1 MFLPFFPLWFII
13 PACLHSHTPLL
24 LHCVPP
30 PRSPS
35 LPRPCRAMRGQLV
48 LNGCD
53 ANIHTHTQRLQICF
67 VRLFSYKS
75 DKRLYK
81 GSKVNLWYSY
91 VCIIILNYICLF
103 SNEIHLFVV
112 CVFLHAKWIFYFEQN
127 KTLPKISKN
136 GKSQFR
142 RGKF

>member
-1 MFLPFFPLWFII
+1 MVHYTCLPSLTHPSSPPL
-13 PACLHSHTPLL
+13 CT
-24 LHCVPP
+24 
-30 PRSPS
+30 PS

-91 VCIIILNYICLF
+91 VCMIILNYICLF
-103 SNEIHLFVV
+103 SNEINFV
-112 CVFLHAKWIFYFEQN
+112 CGLRYYFYMHNEFLLWTKQN
-127 KTLPKISKN
+127 SSKN
-136 GKSQFR
+136 MQKWKVTISSW
-142 RGKF
+142 